1 VIDALLNPILPVF
14 ALFGVGF
21 IAGLTNRYGVDE
33 ARGINRFA
41 IQIAVPVLVFGILV
55 RSKISEFDLHL
66 MGNYFAVEV
75 AIYLAVFLLARF
87 VFARPLGEAIVLGMA
102 ASFSNHVFYV
112 LPIAVELYGSQ
123 AAGPIGAII
132 TVDAVIIFGATVIL
146 MEFLTAENP
155 SRAALVGQIVK
166 NPSLVAIALGAI
178 ILIFSIP
185 LHPGILTFVQ
195 FTGAAA
201 APACLFA
208 LGIILANSD
217 AFKFDGFAGL
227 LSVISLLAVPVIL
240 YGVNQMTGQGD
251 KSVAGYYLLVAA
263 GPVGAMPFVIALRYG
278 VETSTITK
286 AIVYSTLASLFT
298 LAWLA

>member
-1 VIDALLNPILPVF
+1 MIEAFLNPILPVF

-21 IAGLTNRYGVDE
+21 LLGITGKYSVDE

-87 VFARPLGEAIVLGMA
+87 LFVRPLGEAIVLGMA

-112 LPIAVELYGSQ
+112 LPIAVELYGPA

-132 TVDAVIIFGATVIL
+132 TVDAVFIFGATVIL
-146 MEFLTAENP
+146 MEFLTAEAP
-155 SRAALVGQIVK
+155 SRSALAGQIVK
-166 NPSLVAIALGAI
+166 NPSLIAIALGAFV
-178 ILIFSIP
+178 LTFSIP
-185 LHPGILTFVQ
+185 MHPGILTFVQ

-208 LGIILANSD
+208 LGIILAKSD
-217 AFKFDGFAGL
+217 AFKFDWFAGL
-227 LSVISLLAVPVIL
+227 LSVISLVLVPAL
-240 YGVNQMTGQGD
+240 LFGANM
-251 KSVAGYYLLVAA
+251 VAGLDAKPAAWYYILVAA

-278 VETSTITK
+278 VETATITK